1 MEYLGKLHLAGLEVD
16 QVAEALAHEG
26 WPRFRA
32 EQVFRWLH
40 QKVVTNFTS
49 MHNLPK
55 PLINHL
61 QEKYGSPLACQI
73 ILQRESIDGTI
84 KYLFGLFDENTVEAV
99 YIPEK
104 DRGTLCV
111 SVQVGCAMN
120 CSFCATG
127 RSGFVRNLSTAE
139 IVSQVNA
146 VRAALPPERP
156 RLSNIVFMGMGEPFA
171 NFEAVMAAAAIF
183 QSELGMHLGQ
193 RRITISTCGLVPEI
207 RRFADLKTQINLAV
221 SLHAPDN
228 DRRSSVMP
236 INRRYPIEELLDA
249 CRYYTSRTNRRISFE
264 YALVEGFND
273 SHGDAQMLAEILQDM
288 LCHVNII
295 PVNPVE
301 GFQRPE
307 ASRVQRFKQ
316 VLEAQ
321 GIAASVRKERGTD
334 IEAACGQLRQV
345 HGRTPSSRT
354 ERRMRSES
362 P

>member
-1 MEYLGKLHLAGLEVD
+1 
-16 QVAEALAHEG
+16 
-26 WPRFRA
+26 
-32 EQVFRWLH
+32 
-40 QKVVTNFTS
+40 
-49 MHNLPK
+49 
-55 PLINHL
+55 
-61 QEKYGSPLACQI
+61 
-73 ILQRESIDGTI
+73 
-84 KYLFGLFDENTVEAV
+84 
-99 YIPEK
+99 
-104 DRGTLCV
+104 
-111 SVQVGCAMN
+111 
-120 CSFCATG
+120 
-127 RSGFVRNLSTAE
+127 
-139 IVSQVNA
+139 
-146 VRAALPPERP
+146 
-156 RLSNIVFMGMGEPFA
+156 
-171 NFEAVMAAAAIF
+171 MAAAAIF

-307 ASRVQRFKQ
+307 ASRVQFNSSER
-316 VLEAQ
+316 
-321 GIAASVRKERGTD
+321 GIAASVRKGGNRHRNSLQAT
-334 IEAACGQLRQV
+334 A
-345 HGRTPSSRT
+345 PS
-354 ERRMRSES
+354 
-362 P
+362 PQPNPKQ